1 MADSGIA
8 YYCYKHDQ
16 GCLVQGYR
24 TPNKLACVCYPCS
37 TKNKLFFS
45 NCDWEDVGT
54 FKKDKNGE
62 YNVCLTVNKRD
73 LEWKDEWWKDNVYDY
88 SMKLISE

>member
-1 MADSGIA
+1 M
-8 YYCYKHDQ
+8 
-16 GCLVQGYR
+16 VQGYK
-24 TPNKLACVCYPCS
+24 TPNNLTCVCYPCS
-37 TKNKLFFS
+37 SKKLFFS

-62 YNVCLTVNKRD
+62 YNICLTVDKRD